1 MFPWSQ
7 ECLVGEEKRISSQS
21 GEEIVVYNLEENN
34 TKGFFDSYNV
44 TYHEVFNVTKD
55 PIKKFFKIQKAEKTC
70 YNGTKGY
77 FDVNSE
83 EYGMKE
89 TVLKMLMAI
98 VLVGGILAVLSNMVV
113 LFFGLKKKVFPAPIL
128 TLAFN
133 DLLNGLLGTPFV
145 MAIYYFSE

>member
-55 PIKKFFKIQKAEKTC
+55 PIKKFFEIQKAEKTC
-70 YNGTKGY
+70 YC
-77 FDVNSE
+77 
-83 EYGMKE
+83 
-89 TVLKMLMAI
+89 
-98 VLVGGILAVLSNMVV
+98 
-113 LFFGLKKKVFPAPIL
+113 GLK
-128 TLAFN
+128 N
-133 DLLNGLLGTPFV
+133 STPPQ
-145 MAIYYFSE
+145 